1 MRQLKFWTANTR
13 AGKNENTSSNKSL
26 LLLLFSPDQAKVVPP
41 VNNSVNSKA
50 SLVTNG
56 NCKLENERKRRNQS
70 PARRPIFSARWTQRA
85 SLAAAVVTGR
95 NGDKLAAYEFTHLAD
110 GHCSAWTGLDWPGH
124 WRCSSREK
132 ERRKWKVN
140 ERTQTEHWRHCACP
154 KQAITEEKVERV
166 GDMPSAEIERFQH
179 ASIIITINGT

>member
-13 AGKNENTSSNKSL
+13 AGKNENTSSNKS

-56 NCKLENERKRRNQS
+56 NCKLEKERKRGGISLQRGVQS
-70 PARRPIFSARWTQRA
+70 SVR
-85 SLAAAVVTGR
+85 
-95 NGDKLAAYEFTHLAD
+95 D
-110 GHCSAWTGLDWPGH
+110 GHNEPHWPPPSSLGEMATNWPLMNLHIWPMDIAVPGLDWTGLVIDDAAAA
-124 WRCSSREK
+124 

-154 KQAITEEKVERV
+154 KQAITEEKVERA
-166 GDMPSAEIERFQH
+166 GRTCPQQK
-179 ASIIITINGT
+179 

>member
-1 MRQLKFWTANTR
+1 MYITSFRFLFKEKERRIKMRQLKFWRANTR
-13 AGKNENTSSNKSL
+13 AGKNENTSSNKS

-56 NCKLENERKRRNQS
+56 NCKLEKERKRRNQS

-110 GHCSAWTGLDWPGH
+110 GHGSAWTGLVIDDATE
-124 WRCSSREK
+124 RER
-132 ERRKWKVN
+132 ER
-140 ERTQTEHWRHCACP
+140 ER
-154 KQAITEEKVERV
+154 EESEK
-166 GDMPSAEIERFQH
+166 
-179 ASIIITINGT
+179 

>member
-13 AGKNENTSSNKSL
+13 ASKNENTSSNKS

-56 NCKLENERKRRNQS
+56 NCKLEKERKRRNQS

-110 GHCSAWTGLDWPGH
+110 GHCSAWTRLDWPGH
-124 WRCSSREK
+124 WRCRSSSREK
-132 ERRKWKVN
+132 KVKSKREDTN
-140 ERTQTEHWRHCACP
+140 RTLTTLCLPQTSNHRGESRE
-154 KQAITEEKVERV
+154 KEE
-166 GDMPSAEIERFQH
+166 
-179 ASIIITINGT
+179 